1 MVVEGN
7 PENGSKERIF
17 NYRLRRARRVV
28 ENAFGILSAIFSV
41 FRKPI
46 LLEPNK
52 ATKVVL
58 AAVYLYNYIRKNT
71 STNLISPELFDRT

>member
-1 MVVEGN
+1 MILK
-7 PENGSKERIF
+7 KEYLIIALAELDVS
-17 NYRLRRARRVV
+17 LRMHLVY
-28 ENAFGILSAIFSV
+28 L
-41 FRKPI
+41 RKPI

-71 STNLISPELFDRT
+71 STNLISPELFDGELDG